1 MASPVFGEFVGT
13 TVLVLMGDGVV
24 GGVLLKGSKAANAG
38 WMVITA
44 GWAFAVFIG
53 VVTAV
58 ACGSPGADLNPAVT
72 LAAAIHSG
80 NYSHVMPFAL
90 AQTLGATFG
99 ATLVWLFYHPHW
111 RVTEDASAKLAVFC
125 TAPAIRSRF
134 WNFFCEA
141 LATAVLLLAIA
152 AIGSKTFAAAG
163 PAPGLAPYLVAI
175 VVWGIGLSLGG
186 TTGNL
191 AGVIVLALDVD
202 ENEADAARSVVG
214 ADGRD
219 LKGRIRVGGHGLR
232 RRIRMDS
239 IHLVLSEQRG
249 SAGENYSAEKASH
262 AGFLSTILRDAKREV
277 PAQAPCFESIV
288 AKMRAQR
295 KISSSAVE
303 SSVFSSR
310 YLTMIGV

>member
-13 TVLVLMGDGVV
+13 AVLVLLGDGVV

-44 GWAFAVFIG
+44 GWAFAVFVG

-58 ACGSPGADLNPAVT
+58 ACGSPDAHLNPAVT

-80 NYSHVMPFAL
+80 NYSHLVPYAL
-90 AQTLGATFG
+90 AQTLGAIVG
-99 ATLVWLFYHPHW
+99 ATLVWLFYHSHW
-111 RVTEDASAKLAVFC
+111 PITEDASAKLAVFC

-186 TTGNL
+186 TTGYAINPARDL
-191 AGVIVLALDVD
+191 GPRIAHSILPVAGKGRSDWGYALVPILGPL
-202 ENEADAARSVVG
+202 VG
-214 ADGRD
+214 A
-219 LKGRIRVGGHGLR
+219 
-232 RRIRMDS
+232 
-239 IHLVLSEQRG
+239 
-249 SAGENYSAEKASH
+249 
-262 AGFLSTILRDAKREV
+262 
-277 PAQAPCFESIV
+277 
-288 AKMRAQR
+288 
-295 KISSSAVE
+295 AV
-303 SSVFSSR
+303 
-310 YLTMIGV
+310 IGVCLRLTGI

>member
-38 WMVITA
+38 WIAITA
-44 GWAFAVFIG
+44 GWAFAVFVG
-53 VVTAV
+53 VITAV
-58 ACGSPGADLNPAVT
+58 ACGSPSADLNPAVT

-80 NYSHVMPFAL
+80 NYAHLVPFAL
-90 AQTLGATFG
+90 AQTLGAIFG

-111 RVTEDASAKLAVFC
+111 PLTEDASAKLAVFC

-186 TTGNL
+186 TTGYAINPARDL
-191 AGVIVLALDVD
+191 GPRIAHSILPVAGKGGSDWGYALVPILGPL
-202 ENEADAARSVVG
+202 VG
-214 ADGRD
+214 A
-219 LKGRIRVGGHGLR
+219 
-232 RRIRMDS
+232 
-239 IHLVLSEQRG
+239 
-249 SAGENYSAEKASH
+249 
-262 AGFLSTILRDAKREV
+262 
-277 PAQAPCFESIV
+277 
-288 AKMRAQR
+288 
-295 KISSSAVE
+295 AV
-303 SSVFSSR
+303 
-310 YLTMIGV
+310 IGVCLRLTGI

>member
-1 MASPVFGEFVGT
+1 MASPVFGEFAGT

-44 GWAFAVFIG
+44 GWAFAVFVG
-53 VVTAV
+53 VITAV
-58 ACGSPGADLNPAVT
+58 ACGSPSADLNPAVT

-80 NYSHVMPFAL
+80 NYSHIVPFAL
-90 AQTLGATFG
+90 AQTIGALFG
-99 ATLVWLFYHPHW
+99 ATLVWLFYYPHW
-111 RVTEDASAKLAVFC
+111 SITENPPSKLAVFC

-186 TTGNL
+186 TTGYAINPARDL
-191 AGVIVLALDVD
+191 GPRIAHFILPVAGKGGSDWGYALVPVLGPL
-202 ENEADAARSVVG
+202 VG
-214 ADGRD
+214 A
-219 LKGRIRVGGHGLR
+219 
-232 RRIRMDS
+232 
-239 IHLVLSEQRG
+239 
-249 SAGENYSAEKASH
+249 
-262 AGFLSTILRDAKREV
+262 
-277 PAQAPCFESIV
+277 IV
-288 AKMRAQR
+288 
-295 KISSSAVE
+295 
-303 SSVFSSR
+303 
-310 YLTMIGV
+310 IGVCLRFSGI